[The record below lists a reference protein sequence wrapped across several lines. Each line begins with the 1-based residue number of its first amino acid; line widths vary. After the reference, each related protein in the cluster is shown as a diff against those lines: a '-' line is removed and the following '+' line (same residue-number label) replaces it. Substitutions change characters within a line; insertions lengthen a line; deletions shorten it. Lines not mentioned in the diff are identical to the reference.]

1 MMLDFKA
8 LLFDLDGTL
17 LDTAPDFISAL
28 NRLLADQHR
37 EPLPSHQIRS
47 AVTNGSVGIIQT
59 AFNLGPQDSQFEALR
74 QQFLDYYLANIAD
87 QTALFDGME
96 ALLTGCTQRGIPWGI
111 VTNKPW
117 KYTQALLDQL
127 NLAEKSATTI
137 CPDHVARPKP
147 DPQALLLACSELKI
161 NPAECVY
168 VGDHRRDIEAGR
180 SAGMI
185 TVAAEWGYIE
195 EAENILDWHADWV
208 AATPN
213 ELSRVLLG

>member
-1 MMLDFKA
+1 MLDFKA

-17 LDTAPDFISAL
+17 LDTAPDFIGAL
-28 NRLLADQHR
+28 NRQLADLHR
-37 EPLPSHQIRS
+37 EPLPSSQIRS

-59 AFNLGPQDSQFEALR
+59 AYNLDIEDPQFEALR
-74 QQFLDYYLANIAD
+74 HQFLDYYLANIAE
-87 QTALFDGME
+87 QTTLFDGME
-96 ALLTGCTQRGIPWGI
+96 ALLARCTQQGIPWGI

-117 KYTQALLDQL
+117 KYTEALLDQL
-127 NLAEKSATTI
+127 NLAHRPATTI

-185 TVAAEWGYIE
+185 TIAAEWGYIE
-195 EAENILDWHADWV
+195 ETENIFDWHADWI

-213 ELSRVLLG
+213 ELTKILFG

>member
-1 MMLDFKA
+1 MLDFKA

-28 NRLLADQHR
+28 NRQLADQHR
-37 EPLPSHQIRS
+37 EPLPNHQIRS
-47 AVTNGSVGIIQT
+47 AVTNGSAGIIQT
-59 AFNLGPQDSQFEALR
+59 AYNLAPEDPQFEILR

-87 QTALFDGME
+87 QTALFNGMD
-96 ALLTGCTQRGIPWGI
+96 ALLSGCTQREIPWGI

-127 NLAEKSATTI
+127 NLAQQPATTI

-161 NPAECVY
+161 KPTDCVY

-185 TVAAEWGYIE
+185 TIAAKWGYIE
-195 EAENILDWHADWV
+195 ESENIVDWHADWV
-208 AATPN
+208 ASSPEDLN
-213 ELSRVLLG
+213 RILFG